1 MTPHAIHTDFWA
13 LFKSLW
19 IWSAF
24 AGWMVAGFIKMAIGF
39 AKTRRIDLYS
49 LVSTGR
55 MPSAHSA
62 LVSALATSLGMTEG
76 FDSPIFALAVSFAAI
91 TLFDAAGVRY
101 AASQQAKLLNQI
113 TEELFSEHTF
123 NVPRLKELLGH
134 TRKEVLAG
142 MVTGIVSGTVL
153 VRLVGTG
160 NRYF

>member
-1 MTPHAIHTDFWA
+1 MTGNLDYDF
-13 LFKSLW
+13 LNMFKSIW

-24 AGWMVAGFIKMAIGF
+24 SGWVLAGFIKMVIAFRI
-39 AKTRRIDLYS
+39 TRKIDLYS

-76 FDSPIFALAVSFAAI
+76 FTSPIFALAVSFAAI

-142 MVTGIVSGTVL
+142 MATGVIAGVVVVRVFSG
-153 VRLVGTG
+153 G
-160 NRYF
+160 NLF